1 MGTRPTFLC
10 KPTIEIDQDR
20 YEELIKHEVQYEQY
34 KQQANEQMVKVI
46 EIDIET
52 KLESEDL

>member
-1 MGTRPTFLC
+1 MGTRPTFLQ